1 MVVDDKPPLFKGS
14 IMGLLKKLFTNCA
27 CPQGRMGRA
36 MLKFMNLC
44 HAPLTN
50 WGLKLVDIQDDWTM
64 LDIGCGGGATLQ
76 RLLKRSKD
84 AKVYGID
91 MKPSNATIIGVKP

>member
-1 MVVDDKPPLFKGS
+1 
-14 IMGLLKKLFTNCA
+14 MGLLKKLFTNCA

-50 WGLKLVDIQDDWTM
+50 WGLKLRSSRQDNCISECYFPFLNSLGFM
-64 LDIGCGGGATLQ
+64 PFI
-76 RLLKRSKD
+76 LLKKR
-84 AKVYGID
+84 AKVVTSAKWSWSEIWV
-91 MKPSNATIIGVKP
+91 MLSEV

>member
-1 MVVDDKPPLFKGS
+1 
-14 IMGLLKKLFTNCA
+14 
-27 CPQGRMGRA
+27 

-50 WGLKLVDIQDDWTM
+50 WGLKLVDIQDGWTM
-64 LDIGCGGGATLQ
+64 LD
-76 RLLKRSKD
+76 D
-84 AKVYGID
+84 AGFTQTEIHR